1 MRAGSHLNVPY
12 RLEKFLQLEHI
23 NTNNVGDFDATLKA
37 FLDGEVEAASLLLP
51 QIAMAEQLGL
61 RKIMEDT
68 FRTLWWV
75 LEISPPIEIYS

>member
-1 MRAGSHLNVPY
+1 MNVPY
-12 RLEKFLQLEHI
+12 RLEKILQLEHI
-23 NTNNVGDFDATLKA
+23 NTNNVGDSDARLKA

-68 FRTLWWV
+68 FHTLRWV
-75 LEISPPIEIYS
+75 LEISPPIEMYS